1 MTDSFTYSVAYKR
14 ALPGYENVTPFFS
27 ITRDIPEGV
36 SEDEVISAVV
46 EKVEGLMSEK
56 IAEIDADVKR

>member
-1 MTDSFTYSVAYKR
+1 MTNSFTYSAAYKR

-36 SEDEVISAVV
+36 EEDEIIAEVV
-46 EKVEGLMSEK
+46 EKVERLLSEK
-56 IAEIDADVKR
+56 IQEIDSDAKG